1 MKGAVIMNAVET
13 KPVVKNGT
21 EKPVIRRE
29 PFTLFDDLQEE
40 FRRFWGQAWPL
51 MPSLFARFPTRFVS
65 EPYDWTPMV
74 DVFEKEGML
83 VIKAELPGVKKEHI
97 ELVLEEGDLISKG
110 ERKEEQEVKKG
121 TFYRFE
127 RTYGTFY
134 RRIPLPF
141 EAKVE
146 EIKAE
151 YKDGILEVHVPKPVV
166 EAPKARKI
174 ALK

>member
-1 MKGAVIMNAVET
+1 MKGTTAMNTVET
-13 KPVVKNGT
+13 KPAVKNGL
-21 EKPVIRRE
+21 EKPLGRRE
-29 PFTLFDDLQEE
+29 PFSLFDDLQEE
-40 FRRFWGQAWPL
+40 FRRFLGQPWPL
-51 MPSLFARFPTRFVS
+51 IPSLFTRFPTRFVT
-65 EPYDWTPMV
+65 EPYVWTPMV
-74 DVFEKEGML
+74 DVFEKEGVL
-83 VIKAELPGVKKEHI
+83 VVKAELPGVKKEHI
-97 ELVLEEGDLISKG
+97 ELTLEEGDLIISG
-110 ERKEEQEVKKG
+110 ERKEEQEVKKE

-151 YKDGILEVHVPKPVV
+151 YKDGILEVHIPKPIV
-166 EAPKARKI
+166 EAPKVHKI